1 MSKVKRAIED
11 WLVKTEQ
18 ELEDVQERVEKFN
31 EKMDELIFGGIE

>member
-1 MSKVKRAIED
+1 MSKMKRAIED